1 MRVVRAGNL
10 PAGFPVP
17 PNLVRGLL
25 PSDEE
30 LDKAR
35 TLGERFR
42 EIAGLRPVQ
51 LVRLASSTRPYRV
64 WVALEA
70 LQVTGSFKVR
80 GALLALERR
89 LAEARERAALP
100 SANSTKG
107 HPFTILAASAGNHG
121 VGVAHAAKVL
131 GAKAEIVVPRGA
143 PRAKV
148 DKIREAGA
156 IVIESSSAGYDEAE
170 AEAIRIAE
178 RRGLPFLSPYDDLD
192 VLAGNGAS
200 LGFEIVQALGRVPE
214 RVHCPIGGGGL
225 ATGLASAFD
234 YERRRRL
241 GEGRRGIVVP
251 VQSEASCAFA
261 MSIERGG
268 NAVTELPPKPTLAE
282 GLEGGISERAFIRAR
297 ALIDSVIVCTE
308 DEILAAMKYVK
319 SALDL
324 VVEGSAAV
332 AMVPELPDM
341 PSLSLL
347 GLGLEPDTATAGDA
361 PFKVAMSEA
370 PTPNA
375 MDVVIVL
382 TGKNIDADRAAA
394 LVGS

>member
-1 MRVVRAGNL
+1 MRVVRARAPL
-10 PAGFPVP
+10 PVP
-17 PNLVRGLL
+17 TNLVPGLL
-25 PSDEE
+25 PSDDE
-30 LDKAR
+30 LENAR
-35 TLGERFR
+35 TLGDRFR
-42 EIAGLRPVQ
+42 ESAGLKPVQ
-51 LVRLASSTRPYRV
+51 LVRLQAGSTTRPYRV

-80 GALLALERR
+80 GALAALERR
-89 LAEARERAALP
+89 MAEAKAKDPHAK
-100 SANSTKG
+100 KG
-107 HPFTILAASAGNHG
+107 SFTILAASAGNHG

-131 GAKAEIVVPRGA
+131 GAKAEIVVPKGA
-143 PRAKV
+143 PRTKV
-148 DKIREAGA
+148 DKIRAAGA
-156 IVIESSSAGYDEAE
+156 TVIESSETGYDGAE

-200 LGFEIVQALGRVPE
+200 LGFEIAHALGRVPE

-225 ATGLASAFD
+225 ATGLASALD
-234 YERRRRL
+234 YERRRRV

-268 NAVTELPPKPTLAE
+268 NAVTELPPRPTLAE

-308 DEILAAMKYVK
+308 DEIAASMRYVK
-319 SALDL
+319 DALHI

-332 AMVPELPDM
+332 AMVPELPEM

-347 GLGLEPDTATAGDA
+347 GLGFESRDSAGA
-361 PFKVAMSEA
+361 FKVAMGSEEQ
-370 PTPNA
+370 TP
-375 MDVVIVL
+375 DVVIVL
-382 TGKNIDADRAAA
+382 TGQNIDADRAASV
-394 LVGS
+394 LGS

>member
-1 MRVVRAGNL
+1 MRVVRAGASL
-10 PAGFPVP
+10 PVP
-17 PNLVRGLL
+17 ANLVPGLL

-30 LDKAR
+30 LEKAR
-35 TLGERFR
+35 TLGDRFR
-42 EIAGLRPVQ
+42 EIAGLKPVQ
-51 LVRLASSTRPYRV
+51 LVRLQSSPRAYRV

-89 LAEARERAALP
+89 MAEAKAKATLP
-100 SANSTKG
+100 GSLKSGT
-107 HPFTILAASAGNHG
+107 FTILAASAGNHG

-131 GAKAEIVVPRGA
+131 GAKAEIVVPKGA
-143 PRAKV
+143 PRTKV

-156 IVIESSSAGYDEAE
+156 TVIEASSTGYDEAE

-200 LGFEIVQALGRVPE
+200 LGFEIVHALGRVPE

-225 ATGLASAFD
+225 ATGLASALD
-234 YERRRRL
+234 YERRQRV

-297 ALIDSVIVCTE
+297 ALIDSVVVCTE
-308 DEILAAMKYVK
+308 EEILAAMKYIK
-319 SALDL
+319 TALGGL
-324 VVEGSAAV
+324 IVEGSAAV

-347 GLGLEPDTATAGDA
+347 GLGLEPPADSSGA
-361 PFKVAMSEA
+361 FKVAMSESQ
-370 PTPNA
+370 TP
-375 MDVVIVL
+375 DVVIVL
-382 TGKNIDADRAAA
+382 TGKNIDADRAA
-394 LVGS
+394 LV

>member
-1 MRVVRAGNL
+1 MRVVRAGATL
-10 PAGFPVP
+10 PVP
-17 PNLVRGLL
+17 ANLVPGLL
-25 PSDEE
+25 PSDDE
-30 LDKAR
+30 LEHAR

-42 EIAGLRPVQ
+42 EVAGLKPVQ
-51 LVRLASSTRPYRV
+51 LVRLQSSTLGPQRPYRV

-89 LAEARERAALP
+89 IAEAKAKATATH
-100 SANSTKG
+100 SKSG
-107 HPFTILAASAGNHG
+107 PFTILAASAGNHG
-121 VGVAHAAKVL
+121 VGVAHAARVL
-131 GAKAEIVVPRGA
+131 GAKAEIVVPKGA
-143 PRAKV
+143 PRTKV

-156 IVIESSSAGYDEAE
+156 TVIESSSAGYDEAE

-200 LGFEIVQALGRVPE
+200 LGFEIVHALGRVPE
-214 RVHCPIGGGGL
+214 RVFCPIGGGGL

-234 YERRRRL
+234 YERRQRT

-297 ALIDSVIVCTE
+297 ALIDNAIVCTE
-308 DEILAAMKYVK
+308 DEILAAMKYIK
-319 SALDL
+319 AALGGL

-332 AMVPELPDM
+332 AMVPELPEM

-347 GLGLEPDTATAGDA
+347 GLGLDLDSAD
-361 PFKVAMSEA
+361 FKVAMSESQTA
-370 PTPNA
+370 
-375 MDVVIVL
+375 DVVIVL
-382 TGKNIDADRAAA
+382 TGQNIDADRAAA
-394 LVGS
+394 LLGTT